1 MLRNL
6 GIHPILLTTKKCQHS
21 DSTRKFAQYPLNF
34 ILFKR
39 KYEQKFLCFSS
50 IHYICIQFWYKMTE
64 EDKKLLN
71 TFEGKLRHFMY
82 LYEEQQKE
90 NASLRQ
96 LLAEKEVEI
105 AELQNSRKEL
115 EAMYTNLKTARIISI
130 NDNELRDTKQRL
142 AKLVREVDKCIALLN
157 E

>member
-1 MLRNL
+1 MFLFNPL
-6 GIHPILLTTKKCQHS
+6 YLYTILVQN
-21 DSTRKFAQYPLNF
+21 DGRRQ
-34 ILFKR
+34 
-39 KYEQKFLCFSS
+39 
-50 IHYICIQFWYKMTE
+50 
-64 EDKKLLN
+64 KLLN

>member
-1 MLRNL
+1 
-6 GIHPILLTTKKCQHS
+6 
-21 DSTRKFAQYPLNF
+21 
-34 ILFKR
+34 
-39 KYEQKFLCFSS
+39 
-50 IHYICIQFWYKMTE
+50 MTE

-82 LYEEQQKE
+82 LHDELKHE
-90 NASLRQ
+90 NAKLKQ
-96 LLAEKEVEI
+96 LLTEKNEEVRRLE
-105 AELQNSRKEL
+105 NSRKEL
-115 EAMYTNLKTARIISI
+115 EVMYTNLKTARIISI

>member
-1 MLRNL
+1 
-6 GIHPILLTTKKCQHS
+6 
-21 DSTRKFAQYPLNF
+21 
-34 ILFKR
+34 
-39 KYEQKFLCFSS
+39 
-50 IHYICIQFWYKMTE
+50 MTE

-115 EAMYTNLKTARIISI
+115 EAMYTNLKTARMIKISMI
-130 NDNELRDTKQRL
+130 QNNGCQGLCVKSTNVSL
-142 AKLVREVDKCIALLN
+142 C
-157 E
+157 

>member
-1 MLRNL
+1 
-6 GIHPILLTTKKCQHS
+6 
-21 DSTRKFAQYPLNF
+21 
-34 ILFKR
+34 
-39 KYEQKFLCFSS
+39 
-50 IHYICIQFWYKMTE
+50 MTE

-82 LYEEQQKE
+82 LYEELKQE

-105 AELQNSRKEL
+105 SELQNSRKEL
-115 EAMYTNLKTARIISI
+115 EVRYTNLKMARTISI
-130 NDNELRDTKQRL
+130 HDKDINDTKQRL
-142 AKLVREVDKCIALLN
+142 SRLVREVDKCIALLN

>member
-1 MLRNL
+1 
-6 GIHPILLTTKKCQHS
+6 
-21 DSTRKFAQYPLNF
+21 
-34 ILFKR
+34 
-39 KYEQKFLCFSS
+39 
-50 IHYICIQFWYKMTE
+50 MTE

-105 AELQNSRKEL
+105 AEPQNSRKEL